1 MNIPDSVR
9 EEVRNRVW
17 AAADSMNWITLSV
30 AAKSK
35 QYEAWTREPT
45 VGGLLSHYI
54 SLGDVRVCLKDTFL
68 KDYARTRQSDATT
81 AYRVLGFP
89 HSCVV
94 RKTYVK
100 PHGRQLADGRIV
112 CWGRASAWKAIL
124 MAAYERA
131 AERDGLR
138 PFAVLLMRAVDRYK
152 QDKVRR
158 MVEDAAKRL
167 GIEKVHWV
175 ET

>member
-1 MNIPDSVR
+1 MNIPDKVR
-9 EEVRNRVW
+9 EEVRNHVW
-17 AAADSMNWITLSV
+17 VTADKFNWITLSV

-35 QYEAWTREPT
+35 QYEAWTRDPE
-45 VGGLLSHYI
+45 VGGVLSHYI
-54 SLGDVRVCLKDTFL
+54 SLADVRVYLKDTIL
-68 KDYARTRQSDATT
+68 KDYARARQSDATT

-89 HSCVV
+89 HNCIVK
-94 RKTYVK
+94 KTYVK

-112 CWGRASAWKAIL
+112 CWGRASAWKAVL

-131 AERDGLR
+131 ADREGLR
-138 PFAVLLMRAVDRYK
+138 PFAVLLIHAVDRYK

-158 MVEDAAKRL
+158 MVENAATKL
-167 GIEKVHWV
+167 GIENVHWV